1 MKDCGRGI
9 FIRNNVTTIFCLCF
23 AAEDMDQYLHYVGG
37 PVGALALTCVAAGS
51 AYYLASRPVPEKPL
65 VPLHQQSFLL
75 PVSSAQV
82 SQNNQFIYFL
92 DGSPSRKD
100 LLVINCNS

>member
-1 MKDCGRGI
+1 MTDCGRGI
-9 FIRNNVTTIFCLCF
+9 FSLCVTFCLCF

-75 PVSSAQV
+75 PVSLQ
-82 SQNNQFIYFL
+82 Q
-92 DGSPSRKD
+92 
-100 LLVINCNS
+100 LLLYLFVEWYSINKSYLCYKL

>member
-1 MKDCGRGI
+1 
-9 FIRNNVTTIFCLCF
+9 
-23 AAEDMDQYLHYVGG
+23 MDQYLHYVGG

-75 PVSSAQV
+75 PVSSDQV
-82 SQNNQFIYFL
+82 YNNFYFIYLL
-92 DGSPSRKD
+92 DGILSIKAIF
-100 LLVINCNS
+100 VINCNSSP